1 MRVPHETIN
10 GPDQGPH
17 NGTPRDR
24 GFWRL
29 WSTEPKLL
37 VGLAALIGAAA
48 TVVGLFI
55 HSAQGNSAAPP
66 PSATT
71 TVAAPGS
78 PSSTET
84 PTSTSLETDPLS
96 DGTSAVT
103 EGSAPVIQAIRL
115 EAGDY
120 HRVGP
125 GLYQLGGART
135 LEIRYWWTTITNYGS
150 IDSNDTSCA
159 VVATITDAKTGAIV
173 DTARSATCSLSGW
186 QSSYVPQG
194 SYRLSVSVTLESGAK
209 GSAKRPFTVTP

>member
-1 MRVPHETIN
+1 MPHETIS
-10 GPDQGPH
+10 GPDPGPH
-17 NGTPRDR
+17 SGKPRDG

-29 WSTEPKLL
+29 WTTEPKLL

-48 TVVGLFI
+48 GVIGLFI
-55 HSAQGNSAAPP
+55 HNAQGNTAAPP
-66 PSATT
+66 SSAATAVVSST
-71 TVAAPGS
+71 L

-84 PTSTSLETDPLS
+84 PISTSPETNPLA
-96 DGTSAVT
+96 DGSSAVT
-103 EGSAPVIQAIRL
+103 GGAAPVIQAIRL

-120 HRVGP
+120 HKVGP

-159 VVATITDAKTGAIV
+159 VVATITNSTTGEIV
-173 DTARSATCSLSGW
+173 DTQRSATCSLSGW

-194 SYRLSVSVTLESGAK
+194 SYRLSISVALESGAK
-209 GSAKRPFTVTP
+209 GSAKWPFRVTP